1 MGCDPGQRDRVPVLA
16 NCQLDTE
23 VRGHGTFDVGG
34 KGGQRRVER
43 VVEAV
48 AVEAVAVAEWMEV
61 SNESCGEFRKK
72 RTPSAELFCLD
83 RAQRYRTARNRSCTD
98 ENRRLRRV

>member
-61 SNESCGEFRKK
+61 SNESCGEFHSDAPKK
-72 RTPSAELFCLD
+72 ADPVR
-83 RAQRYRTARNRSCTD
+83 
-98 ENRRLRRV
+98 